1 MLTPENV
8 AEIRRK
14 LASELKE
21 VNYDKETI
29 NKAIAAIDSLLDNV
43 VFVSEIKAKVD
54 TSTVPKTIQDDV
66 KMKLLKLV
74 IESR

>member
-21 VNYDKETI
+21 VNYDKLTI
-29 NKAIAAIDSLLDNV
+29 NKAIAAIDSLLDDA